1 MPCRDARW
9 IQRAKHFEPCQPAVS
24 AVQASACGLCIDC
37 RSGPVADPRDSC
49 DERTGSRNR
58 RRKSP
63 SRDLAVSALLETRA
77 IGAVSERGQS
87 IDRQHQAVAVEQAD
101 DSGGYRLI
109 ARARIEHFLSWQS
122 LFAVAFQRNER
133 RSRDLHEAINVPL
146 NSCLAP
152 HSFIATCTDF
162 AQRRALRTRSGTKV
176 AHRRIPMRIH
186 REKTFLTRTA
196 SDF

>member
-1 MPCRDARW
+1 M
-9 IQRAKHFEPCQPAVS
+9 
-24 AVQASACGLCIDC
+24 
-37 RSGPVADPRDSC
+37 
-49 DERTGSRNR
+49 
-58 RRKSP
+58 
-63 SRDLAVSALLETRA
+63 SALLETRA